1 MYLLFILQIVNLW
14 IAAETDKRQELVSV
28 ETFLPNWFDSGIQSD
43 KIDET
48 IKFNTKT
55 YTPPHVQ
62 APLGLKWGN

>member
-43 KIDET
+43 KINET
-48 IKFNTKT
+48 IKK
-55 YTPPHVQ
+55 
-62 APLGLKWGN
+62 